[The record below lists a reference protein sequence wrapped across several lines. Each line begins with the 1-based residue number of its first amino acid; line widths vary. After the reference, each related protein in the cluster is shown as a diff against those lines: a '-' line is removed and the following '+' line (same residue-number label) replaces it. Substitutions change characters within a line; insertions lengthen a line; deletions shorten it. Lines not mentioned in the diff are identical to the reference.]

1 MYLVLYIYVFSEIFS
16 AIGYA
21 DQTKSSLIADRM
33 MMSGMSITDIIA
45 DKQEHAQCRLQFGLC
60 HLF

>member
-33 MMSGMSITDIIA
+33 MFGMSITDITA